1 MKKGARKRKRKKTGK
16 QASKR
21 ERYGLIFL
29 AFYPFTFVGADPMEP
44 ERYEIRG

>member
-29 AFYPFTFVGADPMEP
+29 AFLSLHVCRSGSNGA
-44 ERYEIRG
+44 